1 MAVAD
6 ITADISIAGDVT
18 PNLNMKMHVVRVTCT
33 ENSDWIEMSTSPY
46 DYTTVYAA
54 IALVSNA
61 SEACEISDS
70 TKITFSAGGTDT
82 ITLLIVGV

>member
-1 MAVAD
+1 MGVAD
-6 ITADISIAGDVT
+6 ITSTISIDNDVT
-18 PNLNMKMHVVRVTCT
+18 PNLNAKMHIIRVACT

-61 SEACEISDS
+61 TEACEISDS
-70 TKITFSAGGTDT
+70 TKITFSDGGTDT
-82 ITLLIVGV
+82 ITILVVGV